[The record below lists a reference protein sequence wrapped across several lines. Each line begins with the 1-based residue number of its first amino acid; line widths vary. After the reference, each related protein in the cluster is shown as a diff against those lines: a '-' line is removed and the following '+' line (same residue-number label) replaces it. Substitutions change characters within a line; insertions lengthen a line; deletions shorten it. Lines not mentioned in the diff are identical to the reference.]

1 MAQAS
6 RLGED
11 LNLTSPYSYRYH
23 DHSPSQRLSAQEA
36 EASQRYE
43 AAADQPQSPV
53 TVVRKPLSPLAHST
67 SSNNEDP
74 TQSSSTDP
82 KFDDPTQTDY
92 SFASPVPNKVY
103 HLSPIADGL
112 EVSQSYLAH
121 SERAGSGATAEAVT
135 SPGLESIWSGEA
147 DKEVY
152 SRVGTPSGY
161 SNTSHP
167 STNAR
172 KKERICGV
180 RRKWFFF
187 IAALITCIIVAVA
200 VALGVV
206 FGTRHS

>member
-1 MAQAS
+1 MGEAS

-36 EASQRYE
+36 EASQQYE
-43 AAADQPQSPV
+43 AADDPPHSPV
-53 TVVRKPLSPLAHST
+53 TVVRKPLSPQAHST
-67 SSNNEDP
+67 SSTNEDP

-82 KFDDPTQTDY
+82 KLDDPTQTDY
-92 SFASPVPNKVY
+92 SFASPTRKKVH
-103 HLSPIADGL
+103 HLSPISDGL
-112 EVSQSYLAH
+112 EVSPNYVAH
-121 SERAGSGATAEAVT
+121 TERAGSGATAEAVT

-152 SRVGTPSGY
+152 SRAGTPSGY

-167 STNAR
+167 STAPRTNR
-172 KKERICGV
+172 VCGV

-187 IAALITCIIVAVA
+187 IAALITCIIVALA